1 MQKLRNCSDL
11 PDIPLDQPH
20 VYTLESIYLE
30 FLEFLFTSQL
40 MHHTW
45 RTSLARSDSPIA
57 LTIGNFDGVHLGHQ
71 AILHRLKQAAAK
83 RNIPACV
90 MTFEPH
96 PREFFAANQAPVR
109 LTNLREKVQLM
120 KAAEID
126 CVHIYRFTS
135 DFAKITA
142 EQFIRQIL
150 IEQLSVRWVLVGDD
164 FRFGAKRQGDFSMLQ
179 AYSTQ
184 HDFDVESMP
193 SVVINHQRVSSTL
206 IRQALN
212 ANDLSAAQQFLGR
225 PYSITGRVIQGQ
237 QLGRKLGFPTANI
250 VIHPNRPKL
259 TGIFAVAVHG
269 AIASSPTTVL
279 PAVASLG
286 VRPTV
291 QENGQLLLEVHLF
304 DFDQDIYGKQLQVD
318 FLYKLRDEEKFADLE
333 TLTDKIKQD
342 VAQAK
347 QFFLEQPLDF
357 NRLCIAR

>member
-1 MQKLRNCSDL
+1 
-11 PDIPLDQPH
+11 
-20 VYTLESIYLE
+20 
-30 FLEFLFTSQL
+30 

-45 RTSLARSDSPIA
+45 RTSLACSNLPIA
-57 LTIGNFDGVHLGHQ
+57 LTIGNFDGVHMGHQ
-71 AILHRLKQAAAK
+71 AILHRLKQAADK
-83 RNIPACV
+83 HDIPACV
-90 MTFEPH
+90 MTFEPQ
-96 PREFFAANQAPVR
+96 PREFFATNQAPTR

-120 KAAEID
+120 KRMNID

-150 IEQLSVRWVLVGDD
+150 VEQLSVRWLLVGDD

-179 AYSTQ
+179 AYSAQ
-184 HDFDVESMP
+184 HGFEVEAMP
-193 SVVINHQRVSSTL
+193 SVIVDNQRVSSTA

-212 ANDLSAAQQFLGR
+212 ANDLSTAQQFLGR
-225 PYSITGRVIQGQ
+225 SYSITGRVIRGQ

-250 VIHPNRPKL
+250 AIQHNRPKL

-269 AIASSPTTVL
+269 AIASSPATAL

-291 QENGQLLLEVHLF
+291 QENGPLLLEAHIF

-318 FLYKLRDEEKFADLE
+318 F
-333 TLTDKIKQD
+333 
-342 VAQAK
+342 V
-347 QFFLEQPLDF
+347 
-357 NRLCIAR
+357 